1 MTERIDDLI
10 ASSYDVACRHGFH
23 DVETSIEHQM
33 MLVIGELGEAVE
45 ADRKG
50 KRANVTKF
58 KDSISQEVAKGF
70 YKEYG
75 EVWKFLFEENIKDT
89 VEDELADVCIRL
101 FDLCGCFG
109 VRILQPNESMLDD
122 WRNSFGGESFTER
135 AYDVV
140 RLLCCCGSSVSNQ
153 QLSVNIGS
161 ALWYIQYWCDAM
173 QIDLDWHID
182 MKQRYNDGR
191 ERLHGKK
198 Y

>member
-33 MLVIGELGEAVE
+33 MLVIGELGKAVE
-45 ADRKG
+45 ADRKNR
-50 KRANVTKF
+50 RADVAAF
-58 KDSISQEVAKGF
+58 KALEEIRIGSDA
-70 YKEYG
+70 EYA
-75 EVWKFLFEENIKDT
+75 EYVNKCFVEHIKDT

-101 FDLCGCFG
+101 FDICGCFQID
-109 VRILQPNESMLDD
+109 ILKPSDGMRED
-122 WRNSFGGESFTER
+122 WERLFGEHSFTEC
-135 AYDVV
+135 AYTVV
-140 RLLCCCGSSVSNQ
+140 RLLSGCHTGCYASK
-153 QLSVNIGS
+153 LSTNIGS
-161 ALWYIQYWCDAM
+161 ALYFIEYWSEKLG
-173 QIDLDWHID
+173 IDLDWHID